1 MAASQPFFF
10 SFLYVLCHYAD
21 MPWQNFFKLDTGTG
35 YHIIHVHVIL
45 ICNPIQD
52 GRQSAILF
60 SIFHVLCHYADMPWH
75 NFFKLDT
82 RTGYH
87 IINVHVILFRD
98 PIQDGC
104 QSAISFKFFSG
115 LMPLHIHALMKF
127 FQTWQNDRV
136 APHTCAP
143 HFVLQSNPRWPPV
156 GHFVLIFFLS
166 SAITDTC
173 LDNFG
178 TYTC

>member
-1 MAASQPFFF
+1 MDKYENAGVVGEGSYGVVMKCRHRETGQMVAIKK
-10 SFLYVLCHYAD
+10 FLELRRH
-21 MPWQNFFKLDTGTG
+21 LS
-35 YHIIHVHVIL
+35 L
-45 ICNPIQD
+45 I
-52 GRQSAILF
+52 SAILL
-60 SIFHVLCHYADMPWH
+60 SSFHVLCHNADMPWH

-143 HFVLQSNPRWPPV
+143 HFVLQSNQRWPPV

-178 TYTC
+178 TYTCY